1 VNPFIESREDLSQD
15 KRNSRPEPSVD
26 DFLMLFLEEN
36 RGHDL
41 LTAAEEVELAKLIE
55 AGREATQQLKDPNLP
70 EAEKQCWLKVKER
83 ARAAR
88 AKLVQS
94 NVRLVISI
102 AKRYR
107 GQGVDFLDLV
117 QEGNIGLLT
126 AVEKFD
132 YTMGNRFSTY
142 ATWWIRQS
150 VSRAIANHGRLIRIP
165 ANKSTLIRNL
175 YLAQQEL
182 EQRHGRKPTNEEL
195 ALHTGFTLERV
206 RLLKEITQPLLSLE
220 QPAGP
225 EDTELGSYLEDN
237 LAARP
242 GDAVAEKMLRE
253 RIDTLLD
260 LLSPREMQ
268 VLCLR
273 YGLRGNETHTL
284 KEVGQMFELSRERI
298 RQIEKSALR
307 KLRQPQ
313 VSGDLQYCF
322 H

>member
-1 VNPFIESREDLSQD
+1 MNPYSESRESFSGE
-15 KRNSRPEPSVD
+15 SRSKDAETPVD
-26 DFLMLFLEEN
+26 DFLTLFLEEN
-36 RGHDL
+36 RGHEL
-41 LTAAEEVELAKLIE
+41 LTAAEEVELARQIE
-55 AGREATQQLKDPNLP
+55 AGREATRQLKNPDLP
-70 EAEKQCWLKVKER
+70 EAERQRWLKVKAR
-83 ARAAR
+83 AQAAR

-132 YTMGNRFSTY
+132 YTLGNRFSTY

-150 VSRAIANHGRLIRIP
+150 VSRAIANHSRLIRIP
-165 ANKSTLIRNL
+165 ANKSTLIRSL

-182 EQRHGRKPTNEEL
+182 EQRYGRKPTNEEL
-195 ALHTGFTLERV
+195 AQHTGYTLERV

-237 LAARP
+237 MATRP
-242 GDAVAEKMLRE
+242 GDAVADKMLRE
-253 RIDTLLD
+253 RIDSLLD
-260 LLSPREMQ
+260 LLSPREVQ

-284 KEVGQMFELSRERI
+284 KEVGQMFDLSRERI

-313 VSGDLQYCF
+313 VSGDLQYYF

>member
-1 VNPFIESREDLSQD
+1 MNPYFENHEDLTVD
-15 KRNSRPEPSVD
+15 KPRSRPEVGVD
-26 DFLMLFLEEN
+26 DFLLLFLEEN
-36 RGHDL
+36 REHDL

-55 AGREATQQLKDPNLP
+55 AGREATRHLKDPDLP
-70 EAEKQCWLKVKER
+70 AAERQCWLQVKER
-83 ARAAR
+83 ARQAR

-132 YTMGNRFSTY
+132 YKLGNRFSTY

-150 VSRAIANHGRLIRIP
+150 VSRAIANQGRLIRIP
-165 ANKSTLIRNL
+165 ANKSTHIRNL

-182 EQRHGRKPTNEEL
+182 EQHYGRKPTNEEL
-195 ALHTGFTLERV
+195 AHHTGFSLERV
-206 RLLKEITQPLLSLE
+206 QLLKEITQPLLSLE

-237 LAARP
+237 LAAKP
-242 GDAVAEKMLRE
+242 SEAVADKMLRE
-253 RIDTLLD
+253 RIDNLLD
-260 LLSPREMQ
+260 MLSPREMQ

-313 VSGDLQYCF
+313 VSGDLQYYF

>member
-1 VNPFIESREDLSQD
+1 MNPYSESREVFSGE
-15 KRNSRPEPSVD
+15 SRSKDVETPVD
-26 DFLMLFLEEN
+26 DFLTLFLEEN
-36 RGHDL
+36 RGHEL
-41 LTAAEEVELAKLIE
+41 LTAAEEVELARQIE
-55 AGREATQQLKDPNLP
+55 AGREATRQLKNPGLP
-70 EAEKQCWLKVKER
+70 EAERQRWLKVK
-83 ARAAR
+83 AQAQAAR
-88 AKLVQS
+88 AELVQS

-132 YTMGNRFSTY
+132 YTLGNRFSTY

-150 VSRAIANHGRLIRIP
+150 VSRAIANHSRLIRIP
-165 ANKSTLIRNL
+165 ANKSTLIRSL

-182 EQRHGRKPTNEEL
+182 EQRYGRKPTNEEL
-195 ALHTGFTLERV
+195 AQHTGYTLERV

-237 LAARP
+237 MATRP
-242 GDAVAEKMLRE
+242 GDAVADKMLRE
-253 RIDTLLD
+253 RIDSLLD
-260 LLSPREMQ
+260 LLSPREVQ

-284 KEVGQMFELSRERI
+284 KEVGQMFDLSRERI

-313 VSGDLQYCF
+313 VSGDLQYYF